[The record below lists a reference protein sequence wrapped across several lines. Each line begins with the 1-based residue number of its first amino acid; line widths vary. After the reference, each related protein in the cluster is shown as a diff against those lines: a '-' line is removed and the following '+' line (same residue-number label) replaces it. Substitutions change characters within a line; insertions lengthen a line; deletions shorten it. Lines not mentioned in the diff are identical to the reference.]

1 MKSDILNLI
10 DYIEK
15 LQSRGKYTFVF
26 KQAFDRVK
34 KSEAA
39 FNLALHRLVKKGRIK
54 RVRSGFYIIV
64 PLEYQAIGSLPA
76 SWFIDSFMKAMKAQY
91 YVTLLSAAEIHG
103 AAHQQVMSF
112 QVMVNKSMRDIVLR
126 QVRLEFHY
134 QKNISQD
141 FLISVKT
148 ETGKMWV
155 SNPELTACDLIKY
168 MNAAGQIHNV
178 ATVLTE
184 LKEKLSIDRL
194 LECVHANSIGVIY
207 IQRLGYLLDFL
218 QLGFDTE
225 PLVAWVNQNHPD
237 YRPLV
242 MGSSSPVIEKNKR
255 WHILVN
261 EVVEPDV

>member
-1 MKSDILNLI
+1 MKSDNLDLI
-10 DYIEK
+10 EYIER
-15 LQSRGKYTFVF
+15 LQSKGRYTFVL
-26 KQAFDRVK
+26 KQAFDKVK

-39 FNLALHRLVKKGRIK
+39 FKVALHRLVKKGRIK

-64 PLEYQAIGSLPA
+64 PIEYQSIGSLPA
-76 SWFIDSFMKAMKAQY
+76 SWFIDSYMQYMKAQY
-91 YVTLLSAAEIHG
+91 YVALLNAAEIHG
-103 AAHQQVMSF
+103 ASHQQVIAF
-112 QVMVNKSMRDIVLR
+112 QVMVNKPIRDITLG

-155 SNPELTACDLIKY
+155 SNPELTAYDLIKY

-178 ATVLTE
+178 ATVLSE

-194 LECVHANSIGVIY
+194 LACAQTNSIGIVY

-225 PLVAWVNQNHPD
+225 PLQLWVNENHPE

-261 EVVEPDV
+261 EVVETDV